1 MKCKLTGVII
11 LLLLHAGCK
20 KKKGN
25 VPADVAVYVKH
36 HGALIPGAK
45 VYVKHNAKEFPGTE
59 RGLYNDS
66 AVCGVTGH
74 GIGHAHFKDL
84 AAGDH
89 YFYSTGYDST
99 IMDDV
104 MGGIGLTVGES
115 EEKQEL
121 TLDIPVTE

>member
-1 MKCKLTGVII
+1 MKRILI
-11 LLLLHAGCK
+11 LLWCLSLYSCK
-20 KKKGN
+20 KDKKS

-45 VYVKHNAKEFPGTE
+45 IYVKHNASEFPGTDPAS
-59 RGLYNDS
+59 YDDS
-66 AVCGVTGH
+66 ATAGTEEH
-74 GIGHAHFKDL
+74 AKGHAHFEGL
-84 AAGDH
+84 NAGTH

-99 IMDDV
+99 IMEDV
-104 MGGIGLTVGES
+104 MGGISLTVEER